1 MDTIPT
7 SDTSKKAGFQ
17 TWRVVPSNSS
27 WPWWPFQ
34 STKPH
39 AFAWRGENLDLSHLG
54 WMIFSRWFIWPNG
67 IIFHQLRLLWDKGIS
82 LTKPP
87 FGVRS
92 CEVAIIWPD
101 SWGVGKTSNGRPFQC
116 RSWTF
121 SGRKRVVDLYA
132 FLVPLCP
139 QRTRIPVFPQPLQK
153 DQNPYY
159 PCMAYLPTFGWF
171 LW

>member
-27 WPWWPFQ
+27 SPWWPFQ

-67 IIFHQLRLLWDKGIS
+67 IIFHQLRLLWNKGIS

-87 FGVRS
+87 FGVSPTFAKRS
-92 CEVAIIWPD
+92 KPILSMYGIFTYIWLIFMVN
-101 SWGVGKTSNGRPFQC
+101 VGKYTGCYGKGFWPQHMTEACF
-116 RSWTF
+116 F
-121 SGRKRVVDLYA
+121 
-132 FLVPLCP
+132 CP
-139 QRTRIPVFPQPLQK
+139 EHRL
-153 DQNPYY
+153 N
-159 PCMAYLPTFGWF
+159 
-171 LW
+171 